1 MTMNGLVS
9 VELSYGIVT
18 LPFQDQKS
26 MLEESL
32 QAVKHVIDGMPH
44 ELTIDLN
51 TGMGISQSPP
61 HGLPDLLSVGHPTS
75 VFDDSHSA
83 MHYCPIPYATV
94 QPTSDFRHTSNS
106 HTTGSHPPE
115 RRRLLQYEIQKANIY
130 ASQLA
135 TRSYYVERYLN
146 LRDAH
151 REHARAQAAAES
163 SFAQSNL
170 DPSATPSE
178 NNKSVAAA
186 ALHVA
191 ENSHNTD
198 PVDAAMTAER
208 ELIVQ
213 HLLTVLTSISQRSM
227 EPNGAS
233 MINKIRQVASTL
245 VNDAPE
251 RKGPLAVKAQES
263 LSRFVEILMRLERIP
278 PGTGVGFGGGD
289 GGVGVGEDEEVE
301 LRNWADLRETQVRFL
316 QGGGFMGLL

>member
-1 MTMNGLVS
+1 
-9 VELSYGIVT
+9 
-18 LPFQDQKS
+18 
-26 MLEESL
+26 
-32 QAVKHVIDGMPH
+32 
-44 ELTIDLN
+44 
-51 TGMGISQSPP
+51 
-61 HGLPDLLSVGHPTS
+61 
-75 VFDDSHSA
+75 

-163 SFAQSNL
+163 SFAQTNL

-289 GGVGVGEDEEVE
+289 GAVGVGEDEEVE